1 MIDEKTLE
9 VFSQRY
15 SHIHLL
21 LFWRSVEKAK
31 TPGEL
36 FDILEGMPSDFPLIW
51 DEDRHC
57 WKITGHFP
65 I

>member
-1 MIDEKTLE
+1 MIEEKTLE
-9 VFSQRY
+9 VFRQRY
-15 SHIHLL
+15 SYIHPL

-36 FDILEGMPSDFPLIW
+36 FDILEGVPSDFPLIW
-51 DEDRHC
+51 DEDQHC